1 MLANAAVNTDDV
13 QELHFCIEGEE
24 RSKQIHM
31 QMGRAIQKKRGVPEV
46 DPGQLLEAVTIVYG
60 WAEAEKDEVEDF
72 DWIEAEELFDVL
84 GIIRRSL
91 DVEPMTAVA
100 LFQRSLALFSF
111 CSDAHLSET
120 YFDRGFPGRELC
132 VAASKAPV
140 LNQASLEQGEI
151 SPYFDA
157 DELKA
162 AFRAA
167 LN

>member
-1 MLANAAVNTDDV
+1 MVTV
-13 QELHFCIEGEE
+13 ICVEGEKQ
-24 RSKQIHM
+24 SKQVHM
-31 QMGRAIQKKRGVPEV
+31 QMGRAIQKIRGVPEV

-60 WAEAEKDEVEDF
+60 WAESEKSEADDLE
-72 DWIEAEELFDVL
+72 WIEAEELFDVL
-84 GIIRRSL
+84 GLIRRSL
-91 DVEPMTAVA
+91 DVEPTTAVA

-111 CSDAHLSET
+111 CSDGELSDT
-120 YFDRGFPGRELC
+120 YFERGFPGRELC

-140 LNQASLEQGEI
+140 LNETSLEQGEI

-157 DELKA
+157 AELRA